1 MTYELQQK
9 VEDVLRRYG
18 DGQRQF
24 LGVHLNNAD
33 FGGANLEG
41 ATFQGWLSSASFIGS
56 NLRYASFVNC
66 NVKCADFR
74 SADLRGATFSG
85 SSIDAIWVDKARI
98 EGSTFIGAYCQGY
111 QIVDPDFH
119 LGIPPFDP
127 DELMLEP

>member
-18 DGQRQF
+18 EGERHF
-24 LGVHLNNAD
+24 LNVKLEYAD
-33 FGGANLEG
+33 FSGANLEG

-56 NLRYASFVNC
+56 NLRNASFVNC
-66 NVKCADFR
+66 NVKWADFR

-85 SSIDAIWVDKARI
+85 SSIDAIWVDDAKM
-98 EGSTFIGAYCQGY
+98 EGGNFIGTYCQGY
-111 QIVDPDFH
+111 QIADPDFH

-127 DELMLEP
+127 DDLMPE